1 MTSRKL
7 IYEKYFNSN
16 IFNTN
21 PVSTETGPKV
31 RMRVSQSTLDNTKND
46 IFNIEKLPPKTIISK
61 RGVKRHAIYAKIYG
75 SDIFCRTQRA
85 PKKKRDGVKKIRNA
99 NNFSSCMESMKN
111 IEEYSKNLK
120 NYAKVH
126 RAEKKEYNP
135 DKYLPK
141 ESASERYYKEIYDPH
156 GSVILPKTNL
166 SIEPESK
173 ELYAQKKKN
182 LKKEITQY
190 NDCGVDH
197 KKKPGEHE
205 GQANEKT
212 IYVKKKNVWTDISGY
227 HFVESKTNPENNC
240 KINKQMN
247 LQSHLFKGN
256 EDSNQ
261 KEKKN
266 NSNLNIEQINSRIQE
281 EKQKNDRYER
291 YHIGE
296 ENKKRDLSNNDRDLW
311 GSVYSKWEKT
321 NIDWRDPHTEIMFGA
336 GIPKDV
342 NDNFGPNG
350 PNAFQ
355 RKLNNLAD
363 TKNIDTINE
372 EKKVPINNIQKPL
385 SNKAINGEGM
395 EKIEEIVNEIPNL
408 PDDKKCK
415 IKMEATTSVLNPEVD
430 WDRKAKTLNK
440 FYTNPNFGKY
450 RKHSSLITKIGAKN
464 EKKVKEV
471 EKKSGHDYQDYVL
484 TYPTRS
490 KFEKYNEGEIKKLF
504 GTKGLNIYDIQKN
517 MFDKGTYNTIKFK
530 VRENED
536 EVKLNDRMNEISKEF
551 EKQNYKVLINKQ
563 DKKDFQKKNIN
574 FVSNPGQKLGII
586 KENIETKNKAKLS
599 KIPEK
604 IKYKNSFSKQYGL
617 INFKYKKGM

>member
-46 IFNIEKLPPKTIISK
+46 IFNTEKLPPKTILSK
-61 RGVKRHAIYAKIYG
+61 RGIKRQGIYSKIYG
-75 SDIFCRTQRA
+75 SDIFCRTQRI
-85 PKKKRDGVKKIRNA
+85 PKNKREGVKKIRNA
-99 NNFSSCMESMKN
+99 NNFSTCMESMKN

-120 NYAKVH
+120 NYSKVH

-135 DKYLPK
+135 DKYLPN

-156 GSVILPKTNL
+156 GSAILPKTNL
-166 SIEPESK
+166 STEPNSK
-173 ELYAQKKKN
+173 ELYAQKKKH
-182 LKKEITQY
+182 LKKEITKY

-205 GQANEKT
+205 GQANEKK
-212 IYVKKKNVWTDISGY
+212 IYVKKKNVWTDNSGY

-247 LQSHLFKGN
+247 LQSHLFKRD
-256 EDSNQ
+256 EDSKV
-261 KEKKN
+261 KEKNN
-266 NSNLNIEQINSRIQE
+266 NSSLNIEQINSRIQE

-291 YHIGE
+291 YHIE
-296 ENKKRDLSNNDRDLW
+296 DKNRKRDLSNNDRDLW
-311 GSVYSKWEKT
+311 GSVHSKWEKT

-342 NDNFGPNG
+342 NDIFGPNG

-363 TKNIDTINE
+363 TKNKDTINE
-372 EKKVPINNIQKPL
+372 ENKVPINNIKKPL
-385 SNKAINGEGM
+385 SNNAINGEGM
-395 EKIEEIVNEIPNL
+395 EKIEEILNTIPNL

-430 WDRKAKTLNK
+430 WDRKAKTLNR

-450 RKHSSLITKIGAKN
+450 RKQSSLITKIGAKN
-464 EKKVKEV
+464 EKKVKEA

-490 KFEKYNEGEIKKLF
+490 QFEKYDEGEIKKIF
-504 GTKGLNIYDIQKN
+504 GTKGVNIYDVQKN

-536 EVKLNDRMNEISKEF
+536 ERKLKDKMNEISKDF

-563 DKKDFQKKNIN
+563 EEKNLKKKTKNI
-574 FVSNPGQKLGII
+574 VHIPGQKLGII
-586 KENIETKNKAKLS
+586 KENIETENNAKLS

-604 IKYKNSFSKQYGL
+604 IKYKNSFSNQYGL
-617 INFKYKKGM
+617 INYKYKKGM

>member
-21 PVSTETGPKV
+21 PISTEAGPKV

-46 IFNIEKLPPKTIISK
+46 LFNTEKMPPKTIVSK
-61 RGVKRHAIYAKIYG
+61 RGVKRQKIYAKIYG
-75 SDIFCRTQRA
+75 SDIFCRTQRV
-85 PKKKRDGVKKIRNA
+85 PIKMREGVKKIRNA

-120 NYAKVH
+120 NYSKVH

-135 DKYLPK
+135 DKYLSK

-156 GSVILPKTNL
+156 GSCVLPETYL
-166 SIEPESK
+166 STEPKSK
-173 ELYAQKKKN
+173 ELYALKKKN

-190 NDCGVDH
+190 NDCGVDQ
-197 KKKPGEHE
+197 KRKPGEHE
-205 GQANEKT
+205 GQVNEKK
-212 IYVKKKNVWTDISGY
+212 IYVKKKNDWTENSGY
-227 HFVESKTNPENNC
+227 HFAESKTNPENNS

-247 LQSHLFKGN
+247 LRSYLFK
-256 EDSNQ
+256 ESKDSKQ
-261 KEKKN
+261 KEKN
-266 NSNLNIEQINSRIQE
+266 VSPDLNIEQINSRIQE

-291 YHIGE
+291 YHIGD

-311 GSVYSKWEKT
+311 GSVHSKWEKT

-350 PNAFQ
+350 LNAFQ

-363 TKNIDTINE
+363 TKNKDTINE
-372 EKKVPINNIQKPL
+372 ENKVPINNIQKPI
-385 SNKAINGEGM
+385 SNKVINGKGM

-415 IKMEATTSVLNPEVD
+415 IKMEATTSVLNPDVD
-430 WDRKAKTLNK
+430 WDRKAKTLNR

-464 EKKVKEV
+464 EKNVKETQ
-471 EKKSGHDYQDYVL
+471 KKSGHDYQDYVL
-484 TYPTRS
+484 SYPTKS
-490 KFEKYNEGEIKKLF
+490 QFEKFDEREIKKIF
-504 GTKGLNIYDIQKN
+504 GTKGVNIYDVQKN
-517 MFDKGTYNTIKFK
+517 MFDKGTFNTIRFK

-536 EVKLNDRMNEISKEF
+536 EGKLKNKMVEITRDF

-563 DKKDFQKKNIN
+563 EKKNLKKRTKN
-574 FVSNPGQKLGII
+574 FISNPGQKLGII
-586 KENIETKNKAKLS
+586 KENIETENSAKLS

-617 INFKYKKGM
+617 INYKYKKGM

>member
-16 IFNTN
+16 IFSTN
-21 PVSTETGPKV
+21 PVSNEAGPKV

-46 IFNIEKLPPKTIISK
+46 LFNTEKMPTKTILSK
-61 RGVKRHAIYAKIYG
+61 RGARRQKIYAKIYG

-85 PKKKRDGVKKIRNA
+85 PITMRKGVKKIRNA

-120 NYAKVH
+120 NYSKVH

-135 DKYLPK
+135 DKYLSK
-141 ESASERYYKEIYDPH
+141 ESASERYYKEIYDTH
-156 GSVILPKTNL
+156 GSYVLPETHL
-166 SIEPESK
+166 STEPKSK
-173 ELYAQKKKN
+173 ELYALKKKH
-182 LKKEITQY
+182 LKKELTQY
-190 NDCGVDH
+190 NDCGVDR

-205 GQANEKT
+205 GQANEKK
-212 IYVKKKNVWTDISGY
+212 IYVKKKNNWAESSGY
-227 HFVESKTNPENNC
+227 HFAESKNNPENNS

-247 LQSHLFKGN
+247 LRSYLFKEN
-256 EDSNQ
+256 EDSKQ
-261 KEKKN
+261 KEKN
-266 NSNLNIEQINSRIQE
+266 ASLDLNIEQINSRIQE

-291 YHIGE
+291 YHIGD

-311 GSVYSKWEKT
+311 GSVHSKWEKT
-321 NIDWRDPHTEIMFGA
+321 NIDWRDPHSEIMFGS

-342 NDNFGPNG
+342 NGNFGPKG

-363 TKNIDTINE
+363 TKNKDTINE
-372 EKKVPINNIQKPL
+372 ENKIPINNIQKPL
-385 SNKAINGEGM
+385 SNEVINGEGM

-408 PDDKKCK
+408 PDDKKTK
-415 IKMEATTSVLNPEVD
+415 IKMEATTSVLNTEND
-430 WDRKAKTLNK
+430 WDRKAKTLNR

-464 EKKVKEV
+464 EKKMKEAQ
-471 EKKSGHDYQDYVL
+471 KKSGHDYQDYIL

-490 KFEKYNEGEIKKLF
+490 QFEKFNEGEIKKIF
-504 GTKGLNIYDIQKN
+504 GIKGVNIYDVQKN
-517 MFDKGTYNTIKFK
+517 MFDKGTFNTIKFK

-536 EVKLNDRMNEISKEF
+536 EGKLKNKMIEITRDF

-563 DKKDFQKKNIN
+563 EKKDLKKRTKN

-586 KENIETKNKAKLS
+586 KENIETENSAKLS
-599 KIPEK
+599 KIPDK

-617 INFKYKKGM
+617 INYKYKKGM

>member
-1 MTSRKL
+1 
-7 IYEKYFNSN
+7 
-16 IFNTN
+16 
-21 PVSTETGPKV
+21 
-31 RMRVSQSTLDNTKND
+31 
-46 IFNIEKLPPKTIISK
+46 
-61 RGVKRHAIYAKIYG
+61 
-75 SDIFCRTQRA
+75 
-85 PKKKRDGVKKIRNA
+85 
-99 NNFSSCMESMKN
+99 
-111 IEEYSKNLK
+111 
-120 NYAKVH
+120 
-126 RAEKKEYNP
+126 
-135 DKYLPK
+135 
-141 ESASERYYKEIYDPH
+141 
-156 GSVILPKTNL
+156 
-166 SIEPESK
+166 
-173 ELYAQKKKN
+173 
-182 LKKEITQY
+182 
-190 NDCGVDH
+190 
-197 KKKPGEHE
+197 
-205 GQANEKT
+205 
-212 IYVKKKNVWTDISGY
+212 
-227 HFVESKTNPENNC
+227 
-240 KINKQMN
+240 MN

-311 GSVYSKWEKT
+311 GSVHSKWEKT